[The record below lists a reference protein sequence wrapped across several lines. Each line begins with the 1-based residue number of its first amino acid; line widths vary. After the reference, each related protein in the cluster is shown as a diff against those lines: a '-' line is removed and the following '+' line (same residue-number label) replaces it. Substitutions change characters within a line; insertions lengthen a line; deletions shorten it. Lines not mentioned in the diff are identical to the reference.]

1 MITNPHAATHAK
13 LQAVVDA
20 NDLKENTEEEGSTPE
35 ARAKIGRVK
44 VKRAVHYPDPDV
56 QFDKLIRT
64 VETKVIGV
72 DAKVMETVSA
82 NQHGRKYAVKHYR
95 SLKEMMASPSAR
107 KRIREVYNANQIK
120 DLGERLMEVKAP
132 VAGKLL
138 EASTSF
144 MLGLYDDEVQST
156 GSNTF
161 RVQDTVLP
169 TLNSPYSK
177 QQLFVDYQDMHRKC
191 WEAATR
197 NPIAK
202 RIVKII
208 PQFVLGRGVGGKI
221 ADPDHQAAWDDFFER
236 NDWQLELKQYLRE
249 LVTYGEIFMRY
260 FRTPEG
266 LVARSLDP
274 STIWDIVT
282 DPDDLKKVIYYHQQY
297 VITQTSPVLQN
308 NLVPS
313 TLIIRHIP
321 AADID
326 HFRINGTS
334 SEKRGRSELYAI
346 LGWLLRFK
354 EFANDRVL
362 LNKMRAMFA
371 LDVEVGGGA
380 AEVNAAEEQFA
391 TPPGPGAVLVHNENV
406 KVEFKNANTNA
417 NEAKTDA
424 DMLLRI
430 IAIGAG
436 ISENFLGAGSASTRA
451 SALISTEPDVK
462 NFEDYQE
469 IVEVLMRKGYKRVAK
484 GLPATKGRFEATFGS
499 IAQEDRSTKLKDL
512 ATAEAMDW
520 FTKERASTMA
530 AREFGVTS
538 YDYDEEQAAI
548 ALERKQDP
556 VIMQGFQSMPKVAA
570 DPNALAQQPGLAG
583 DASGNGNPSAGTGS
597 PVVQTSAQMGFSA
610 KKLSGRNL
618 ADTKP
623 TLDRGNFTRS
633 GERASI
639 KGQKSA
645 GAPTYE
651 QKEPPSKE
659 KGWSSDARLMSL
671 LTRRSKRLKRLT
683 ESAAVAREAGNTRKL
698 ASLTKAM
705 GILEK
710 TIAEMKG

>member
-1 MITNPHAATHAK
+1 MITNPNDATHDK
-13 LQAVVDA
+13 LTAIVDA
-20 NDLKENTEEEGSTPE
+20 NDIKENTDEQGSTPE
-35 ARAKIGRVK
+35 ARQKIGRVK
-44 VKRAVHYPDPDV
+44 VKRAVHYPDPDA
-56 QFDKLIRT
+56 QFDRLIKT
-64 VETKVIGV
+64 VETKVVNV
-72 DAKVMETVSA
+72 DAKVMEVAHA
-82 NQHGRKYAVKHYR
+82 NQHGRKYALKHYR
-95 SLKEMMASPSAR
+95 SLREMMASPQAR
-107 KRIREVYNANQIK
+107 RRVREAYNAEQIK
-120 DLGERLMEVKAP
+120 ELGERLLEVKAP
-132 VAGKLL
+132 EPGRLL
-138 EASTSF
+138 ESSTSF
-144 MLGLYDDEVQST
+144 MLGLYDDEVQL
-156 GSNTF
+156 GGNAF

-221 ADPDHQAAWDDFFER
+221 ADPTHQAKWDDFFER
-236 NDWQLELKQYLRE
+236 NDWQLDLKQYLRE
-249 LVTYGEIFMRY
+249 LITYGEIFLRY
-260 FRTPEG
+260 FNTPAG
-266 LVARSLDP
+266 LVVRSLDP

-282 DPDDLKKVIYYHQQY
+282 DPDDLKNVIYYHQQY
-297 VITQTSPVLQN
+297 VITQNSPVLQN
-308 NLVPS
+308 NIVPS

-321 AADID
+321 AADVD

-371 LDVEVGGGA
+371 LDVQVAGGSS
-380 AEVNAAEEQFA
+380 EVNAAEEQFA

-406 KVEFKNANTNA
+406 TVEFKNANTNA

-469 IVEVLMRKGYKRVAK
+469 IIEVVMRKAYKRVSAR
-484 GLPATKGRFEATFGS
+484 LPKSDRSFEATFGS

-520 FTKERASTMA
+520 FTKERAANMA

-538 YDYDEEQAAI
+538 YDYKDEQAAI
-548 ALERKQDP
+548 EQERKQDP

-570 DPNALAQQPGLAG
+570 DPNALANATTLAG
-583 DASGNGNPSAGTGS
+583 DASGNGNPSAGTGGAAA
-597 PVVQTSAQMGFSA
+597 PEVVQTSAQMGFSA
-610 KKLSGRNL
+610 KKISGRNL
-618 ADTKP
+618 ANTRP
-623 TLDRGNFTRS
+623 TLDRSSFTRS

-651 QKEPPSKE
+651 GENPPTRKNVWNDKARQASIAARQKK
-659 KGWSSDARLMSL
+659 ARL
-671 LTRRSKRLKRLT
+671 RREQLNASD
-683 ESAAVAREAGNTRKL
+683 ES
-698 ASLTKAM
+698 
-705 GILEK
+705 
-710 TIAEMKG
+710 